1 MKYIEFNIDLF
12 PKVKAVGDSK
22 QMSYSDLMIA
32 EGFKSAEYIWEDKL
46 SHTNEPTHKM
56 NEKDYF
62 MFAIQW
68 SS

>member
-12 PKVKAVGDSK
+12 PKLINEANSK
-22 QMSYSDLMIA
+22 GVTYSDLMIA